1 MLRKLVTV
9 IALATTPAWAAQASA
24 PFTGADY
31 SGRYECTGQDKHIG
45 SYKGVVD
52 MALDAKQ
59 STGKYAAYTFTLTL
73 EDKSRYDGM
82 AAGTSD
88 ALGVYFAHTDP
99 VLKDFGV
106 GVAQMTSTP
115 EGKVSF
121 VKYYYTPEYEGGRH
135 GLEHCVKS

>member
-59 STGKYAAYTFTLTL
+59 STGKASKKASDKLPTL
-73 EDKSRYDGM
+73 
-82 AAGTSD
+82 SD
-88 ALGVYFAHTDP
+88 IS
-99 VLKDFGV
+99 K
-106 GVAQMTSTP
+106 MTA
-115 EGKVSF
+115 EQQA
-121 VKYYYTPEYEGGRH
+121 E
-135 GLEHCVKS
+135 LLADL

>member
-88 ALGVYFAHTDP
+88 ALGVYFAHTE
-99 VLKDFGV
+99 
-106 GVAQMTSTP
+106 QI
-115 EGKVSF
+115 
-121 VKYYYTPEYEGGRH
+121 GRAH
-135 GLEHCVKS
+135 V

>member
-1 MLRKLVTV
+1 MLKKLITL
-9 IALATTPAWAAQASA
+9 IALASTPVWAAQAPA

-45 SYKGVVD
+45 NFKGVVD
-52 MALDAKQ
+52 MKLDAKQ

-73 EDKSRYDGM
+73 EDKSRYEGM

-88 ALGVYFAHTDP
+88 TLGIYFAHTDP
-99 VLKDFGV
+99 ALKDFGV
-106 GVAQMTSTP
+106 GVAQVTPTP

-121 VKYYYTPEYEGGRH
+121 VKYYYGPEYEGGGH